1 MSIAYSISDLPG
13 CAGASLQ
20 TTQGSVDRPLCA
32 GMAAFAS
39 YARGNPLRGMLSGA
53 STYAVIDA
61 AEQFMAEHDIGE
73 TRMLLWL
80 RAIDGEKWL
89 HKIDPNLTD
98 PDRGPIVLDP
108 YQLNAISSLSC
119 AGGLVGLFC
128 GAGKTAIAIACAR
141 ALRTRTWVFCPRNA
155 EGTWEKW
162 RPYIEAMVP
171 GIEYRVVSIDSV
183 HLFTALSGEAGG
195 LMIVDEAHKAGIVAA
210 PKHEP
215 TKSGRARRTGRTAAL
230 HIVRPKF
237 DVCLCLTGS
246 TTTSG
251 VEKTLSMKD
260 LAVPGLAGFSSK
272 WKAGAHWG
280 CLVKKN
286 IGSRTVT
293 ALAEPTAR
301 KTQFMDWLGY
311 QSTLLQPRGES
322 VRAAFQLPEQDIQE
336 IRFNE
341 PWESIPEATARVFHE
356 MIAEKPLE
364 PGEAPPHAK
373 AVAHRLAR
381 EGAGEKIEWLM
392 EQLSGTE
399 DQLAI
404 AAMYT
409 ETLYKADMALAGA
422 GVTRVLVDGDV
433 VGSERGGC
441 EKAFQFGGVRVFL
454 GQISAASVSMNLQ
467 CAKYSVT
474 LDVSG
479 SPIDYEQWLARTCR
493 RGQTERCLHLDL
505 VANRLQH
512 ALLARV
518 RSGAVFNAECAEYIE
533 IKNTLKGLIP

>member
-1 MSIAYSISDLPG
+1 
-13 CAGASLQ
+13 
-20 TTQGSVDRPLCA
+20 V
-32 GMAAFAS
+32 AAFAS
-39 YARGNPLRGMLSGA
+39 NVRGNKLRGMLSGA
-53 STYAVIDA
+53 DLGAIHRAWEAFLLEYDIPFERYMLWQA
-61 AEQFMAEHDIGE
+61 AINGKRWE
-73 TRMLLWL
+73 
-80 RAIDGEKWL
+80 
-89 HKIDPNLTD
+89 HKIDP
-98 PDRGPIVLDP
+98 IVGDYTLDP
-108 YQLNAISSLSC
+108 YQINAIASLSC

-128 GAGKTAIAIACAR
+128 GAGKTVIGIAMAR
-141 ALRTRTWVFCPRNA
+141 AFKRVWIFCPLNA
-155 EGTWEKW
+155 VGTWEKW
-162 RPYIEAMVP
+162 RTYVEGY
-171 GIEYRVVSIDSV
+171 GIEYRIISIDSA
-183 HLFTALSGEAGG
+183 HKYTSITGAEGG
-195 LMIVDEAHKAGIVAA
+195 FLIVDEAHKIG
-210 PKHEP
+210 EP
-215 TKSGRARRTGRTAAL
+215 GARRTKAL
-230 HIVRPKF
+230 HAIRPKF
-237 DVCLCLTGS
+237 DCCVCLTGS
-246 TTTSG
+246 AVTAG
-251 VEKTLSMKD
+251 VEKSLSMKD

-293 ALAEPTAR
+293 ALEEPTAR

-356 MIAEKPLE
+356 MLAETSEGDP
-364 PGEAPPHAK
+364 PPHAK

-381 EGAGEKIEWLM
+381 DGAEEKIAWLM

-399 DQLAI
+399 DQLAV

-409 ETLYKADMALAGA
+409 ETLDKASQSLQLAGISS
-422 GVTRVLVDGDV
+422 VRVDGSV
-433 VGSERGGC
+433 TGELRSEC
-441 EKAFQFGGVRVFL
+441 ESDFQKGKSRLFL

-467 CAKYSVT
+467 CAKFSVT

-479 SPIDYEQWLARTCR
+479 FPIDYEQWLARTCR

-533 IKNTLKGLIP
+533 IRNTVKGLTP